1 MDLGWTVYGWTD
13 RGLGWERRHIG
24 RQVRNDSE
32 GLRQIS
38 ENDKLD
44 CLTDYQLDIQKDRE
58 SKVYENRKYVLILKD
73 LNRECLWTKETAEG
87 EPIQTLNHKYGTEE
101 KLSFSLDPTPP
112 F

>member
-1 MDLGWTVYGWTD
+1 M
-13 RGLGWERRHIG
+13 RSK
-24 RQVRNDSE
+24 VRNDSE
-32 GLRQIS
+32 GQRQIS

-44 CLTDYQLDIQKDRE
+44 CLTDYHLDIQIDRE
-58 SKVYENRKYVLILKD
+58 SKVYENRKYVFILQE
-73 LNRECLWTKETAEG
+73 LNREYSRTKETAEG